1 MIKFKTHLYPHQE
14 AAVKKLLPLKVGAL
28 YMEQGTGKTRTVCE
42 IVADRQVK
50 GKIDVVLWLCPCS
63 VKRNL
68 RDDLVYHCGAK
79 PDWIV
84 IRGIESLSSSDRL
97 YVELY
102 KLVTTHKVMIV
113 VDESILTKNRSAIRT
128 ERIIEL
134 ASHCKYRMILN
145 GTPVSKSE
153 ADMYAQWYI
162 LDWRILGYQSYYSF
176 AANHIEYETITL
188 PSGYEV
194 QTDRIRRVLNVD
206 YLSKKISPYTYQVRK
221 ADVLDLPSK
230 TYYTEYACM
239 TDDQEE
245 IYDKTK
251 ENYLFNVDDMRSET
265 IYKLFT
271 ACQHVASGRKVSPD
285 PQQKMTTSEI
295 FADPEDNP
303 RIQAL
308 EHIIENRILKGEKC
322 IIFCK
327 YSEEISEIEEILN
340 RRGLDWVEFTGRIRQ
355 KERQRNLDAFRGDT
369 QYLLANKMC
378 GAYGLNLQF
387 CRNMI
392 FYSNDF
398 DLATRA
404 QAEDRIHR
412 IGQTHEVAIYDVI
425 MCGTI
430 DTFICGCIGRKENMV
445 EAFKR
450 SIDEWKKKKI
460 EEGGK
465 NETVHRQRRI
475 RGGKRADRLLLS

>member
-1 MIKFKTHLYPHQE
+1 MKIKTRLYSYQQE
-14 AAVKKLLPLKVGAL
+14 AVDKLLPLKVGAL
-28 YMEQGTGKTRTVCE
+28 YMEQGTGKTRTALE
-42 IVADRQVK
+42 IIRHRLEA
-50 GKIDVVLWLCPCS
+50 GKMDVVLWMCPCS

-68 RDDLVYHCGAK
+68 RMDITYHCGNY
-79 PDWIV
+79 PDQIV

-97 YVELY
+97 YLQLW
-102 KLVTTHKVMIV
+102 KLVTTHTVMLI
-113 VDESILTKNRSAIRT
+113 VDESNLCKNKDAIRT
-128 ERIIEL
+128 ARLIEL
-134 ASHCKYRMILN
+134 AKHCKYRMILN
-145 GTPVSKSE
+145 GTPVSKNE

-221 ADVLDLPSK
+221 ADVLDLPGK

-239 TDDQEE
+239 TDQQEE

-251 ENYLFNVDDMRSET
+251 ENYLFNVDNMRSET

-295 FADPEDNP
+295 FADPEENP

-308 EHIIENRILKGEKC
+308 EHIIENRIPGGEKC

-327 YSEEISEIEEILN
+327 YSEEISEIEDILN
-340 RRGLDWVEFTGRIRQ
+340 RRGLDWVEFTGRIKQ
-355 KERQRNLDAFRGDT
+355 KERQRNLDAFREDT

-387 CRNMI
+387 CHNMI

-412 IGQTHEVAIYDVI
+412 IGQTHDVAIYDVI